1 MGCGTSKEKLE
12 DELLKAKLERTE
24 IQYERQKQI
33 KLLKE
38 LDGTEYKSKILPEEE
53 PNANAE
59 ENISKKPQIKSK
71 SLKIR
76 PKRSQSFAS
85 KKKTFM
91 NRENTNSEAVVKRK
105 KSFRKKSMNIN

>member
-53 PNANAE
+53 PNVNAE
-59 ENISKKPQIKSK
+59 ENISKKPPIKSK